1 MALFRFV
8 RSNPQER
15 SAASVSPAL
24 ARVAR
29 CAFVRRNTR
38 VRKVRMVRRVRRAFP
53 GRYRGVRARV
63 RRSNRSRLTRRAR
76 FFWRRGAIDRRI
88 LGWRLRTGERARTHA
103 RSGFSQTGNQT
114 VVLWFKVDDS
124 HYVFWRAALRFSA
137 GKRGEPRSAVY
148 ARSLPSSPLELGA
161 ICRPPPVLLSRG
173 IMPRLAS
180 ASPFSAE
187 KKSARDE
194 KRAAADG
201 VDPSFHSVA
210 SRRLPGGGSSVG
222 FPPVSACP
230 ATSGAFFLPSP
241 GASEAFGQVL
251 NGV

>member
-1 MALFRFV
+1 MCIARTTRTLLFFFFFVSSAANKFAVTGTLILALFRFV

-15 SAASVSPAL
+15 SSRASVSPAL

-103 RSGFSQTGNQT
+103 RSGFSQTGNRTSDERNRRFMVQMMT
-114 VVLWFKVDDS
+114 RIMYFGERR
-124 HYVFWRAALRFSA
+124 YVFQREKEGSLVARLRAF
-137 GKRGEPRSAVY
+137 
-148 ARSLPSSPLELGA
+148 SPLVSSRARGDMSSST
-161 ICRPPPVLLSRG
+161 RPPITRHH
-173 IMPRLAS
+173 AS
-180 ASPFSAE
+180 A
-187 KKSARDE
+187 RL
-194 KRAAADG
+194 G
-201 VDPSFHSVA
+201 VSLL
-210 SRRLPGGGSSVG
+210 R
-222 FPPVSACP
+222 
-230 ATSGAFFLPSP
+230 
-241 GASEAFGQVL
+241 
-251 NGV
+251 

>member
-1 MALFRFV
+1 LAAGRD
-8 RSNPQER
+8 RPQD
-15 SAASVSPAL
+15 SGL
-24 ARVAR
+24 AIT
-29 CAFVRRNTR
+29 N
-38 VRKVRMVRRVRRAFP
+38 
-53 GRYRGVRARV
+53 GRARANARAV
-63 RRSNRSRLTRRAR
+63 RLFADGKSHIGRKKPSFYGSN
-76 FFWRRGAIDRRI
+76 
-88 LGWRLRTGERARTHA
+88 
-103 RSGFSQTGNQT
+103 
-114 VVLWFKVDDS
+114 DDS

>member
-1 MALFRFV
+1 
-8 RSNPQER
+8 
-15 SAASVSPAL
+15 
-24 ARVAR
+24 
-29 CAFVRRNTR
+29 
-38 VRKVRMVRRVRRAFP
+38 MVRRVRRAFP

-103 RSGFSQTGNQT
+103 RSGFSQTGNRTSDERNRRFMVQT
-114 VVLWFKVDDS
+114 MTRVILATITYFGV
-124 HYVFWRAALRFSA
+124 SA

-161 ICRPPPVLLSRG
+161 ICRPPPVLSRG

-194 KRAAADG
+194 KRAAAEG

>member
-1 MALFRFV
+1 MPRRADSCARDRTARALTR
-8 RSNPQER
+8 
-15 SAASVSPAL
+15 PAL
-24 ARVAR
+24 ALFFGGGAR
-29 CAFVRRNTR
+29 STA
-38 VRKVRMVRRVRRAFP
+38 
-53 GRYRGVRARV
+53 G
-63 RRSNRSRLTRRAR
+63 
-76 FFWRRGAIDRRI
+76 FWVGDY
-88 LGWRLRTGERARTHA
+88 ERASARERTRGPACRRREIAH
-103 RSGFSQTGNQT
+103 RTKET